1 MIKHEYK
8 KQEKNL
14 YIPKEEPCLLDV
26 PPMLYLTISGKG
38 NPNSQEFS
46 EKISALYSLSYAIKM
61 SYKNNYPIDGYY
73 EYTVYPLEG
82 LWDLSEVGRKKD
94 ILDKDE
100 LIYTIMIRQPQF
112 VTKEI
117 FIDLRKKTIAKKDIP
132 YLSDVKLESIHD
144 GKSVQIMH
152 IGSFDDEPRSFNKM
166 KDFLQKHNLKQR
178 SLIHREIYLSN
189 FQKVEKDKLKTV
201 LRYFIE

>member
-14 YIPKEEPCLLDV
+14 YFPKEEPSLIDV
-26 PPMLYLTISGKG
+26 PSMNYLSISGKG

-82 LWDLSEVGRKKD
+82 VWDLSEDGREKTV
-94 ILDKDE
+94 LDKNE
-100 LIYTIMIRQPQF
+100 LIYTIMIRQPEF
-112 VTKEI
+112 VTEKI
-117 FIDLRKKTIAKKDIP
+117 FTDLQKKTILKKNIP
-132 YLSDVKLESIHD
+132 YLSEVKLEEVHD
-144 GKSVQIMH
+144 GKSIQIMH
-152 IGSFDDEPRSFNKM
+152 VGSFDDEPRSFQKM
-166 KDFLQKHNLKQR
+166 KDYLLKNNLKQR
-178 SLIHREIYLSN
+178 SLVHREIYLSN
-189 FQKVEKDKLKTV
+189 FLKVEKDKLKTV